1 MDRASHSPIGA
12 VLLADGLSNSAG
24 LSGQAWIDQAAQVLG
39 WQTGWTRYEPHSY
52 DGRSVE
58 TTAVFPHFFGLTPER
73 NPGRAGL
80 ERILDGDLHD
90 DCGHFAVIQGMGTVR
105 DIETRFETSVHLR
118 PSSYSPSGNSWLV
131 CSPDQKS
138 RDDFLHDVRSIS
150 PVVRV
155 AHVVSPD
162 DDWLAKTQESVLA
175 GERHFLIGWCHGA
188 LLSAFQLCGVRMSP
202 LARFESDPSKTRS
215 RRIIELGEQL
225 DKCMPTTIRPIVY
238 LKDSAWDARRSTS
251 KDAAF
256 EFTVR
261 VLQRLF
267 GNPEIESVLV
277 LSDHNSEPGVDETS
291 TGQTVAG
298 VVATTPNVVDR
309 WNDYFRFNPLTQSEL
324 VEALDT
330 AWL

>member
-1 MDRASHSPIGA
+1 MDRASHSPIDA
-12 VLLADGLSNSAG
+12 VLLADGLSNSTG
-24 LSGQAWIDQAAQVLG
+24 LSGHAWIDQAAQGLG
-39 WQTGWTRYEPHSY
+39 WQTAWNRYEPHSY

-58 TTAVFPHFFGLTPER
+58 TTAVFPHFFGLTPDR

-90 DCGHFAVIQGMGTVR
+90 DCGHFAIIQGIGTVR

-131 CSPDQKS
+131 CSPVQKS
-138 RDDFLHDVRSIS
+138 RDDFLRGVRSIS
-150 PVVRV
+150 PAVRV
-155 AHVVSPD
+155 AHVVSPV
-162 DDWLAKTQESVLA
+162 DDWLAKTQESVLT

-202 LARFESDPSKTRS
+202 LARFESEPAKTRR
-215 RRIIELGEQL
+215 RRIVELGEQL
-225 DKCMPTTIRPIVY
+225 DKCVPATLRPMVY

-256 EFTVR
+256 DFTVR
-261 VLQRLF
+261 VLQRLLDA
-267 GNPEIESVLV
+267 PEIGSVLV
-277 LSDHNSEPGVDETS
+277 LSDHNSEPGVDETL

-298 VVATTPNVVDR
+298 VVATKPNVVDR
-309 WNDYFRFNPLTQSEL
+309 WKDHFRFNLLTQSEL
-324 VEALDT
+324 VEELDA